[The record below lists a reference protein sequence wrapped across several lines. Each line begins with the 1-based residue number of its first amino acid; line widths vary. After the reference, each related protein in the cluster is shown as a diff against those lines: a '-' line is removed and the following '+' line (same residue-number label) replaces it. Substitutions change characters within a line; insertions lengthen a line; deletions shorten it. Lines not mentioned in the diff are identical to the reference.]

1 MPPGNTNSLIKE
13 KYKYEFKFQK
23 NRAARGYL
31 FGCQPDL
38 YSATFRRIGR
48 CNRCCAA
55 SKKITGTV
63 TDAMGPVIGANV
75 LEKGT
80 TNGVITD
87 IDGNFTLNVQP
98 GATIVVSFIGYQPQ
112 EIVVGNQTSFKIQL
126 KEDTELLDEVVVV
139 GYGVQ
144 KKKLVTGATVEVKGE
159 DIAKLNTTQAL
170 GALQSQS
177 PGVNI
182 QAVSGQP
189 GDGFKINIR
198 GAGTNGNTA
207 PVYVIDG
214 VAGGDINALNPAD
227 IERIDVLKDAA
238 SCAIYGS
245 SGANGVILI
254 TTKQGKVGKVSVSYD
269 GNIGWANI
277 YKMPD
282 MLNAKEY
289 MAVMDQVAYNNGGQP
304 YDWSKF
310 VDADLLTAYQ
320 NGTNPGTDWVKEFR
334 NKMLWLLIMR

>member
-1 MPPGNTNSLIKE
+1 MMEVSSNATL
-13 KYKYEFKFQK
+13 EFS
-23 NRAARGYL
+23 Y
-31 FGCQPDL
+31 
-38 YSATFRRIGR
+38 
-48 CNRCCAA
+48 
-55 SKKITGTV
+55 
-63 TDAMGPVIGANV
+63 
-75 LEKGT
+75 
-80 TNGVITD
+80 
-87 IDGNFTLNVQP
+87 
-98 GATIVVSFIGYQPQ
+98 IGYMTQLQPVGGKN
-112 EIVVGNQTSFKIQL
+112 EINVNL
-126 KEDTELLDEVVVV
+126 KEDTQKLDEVVVV

-245 SGANGVILI
+245 SGANGC
-254 TTKQGKVGKVSVSYD
+254 
-269 GNIGWANI
+269 
-277 YKMPD
+277 
-282 MLNAKEY
+282 
-289 MAVMDQVAYNNGGQP
+289 
-304 YDWSKF
+304 
-310 VDADLLTAYQ
+310 LLYTS
-320 NGTNPGTDWVKEFR
+320 PSPRD
-334 NKMLWLLIMR
+334 

>member
-1 MPPGNTNSLIKE
+1 MNEDRKKRGLANGKFFTAVAICALFLGSGNVM
-13 KYKYEFKFQK
+13 
-23 NRAARGYL
+23 AA
-31 FGCQPDL
+31 Q
-38 YSATFRRIGR
+38 T
-48 CNRCCAA
+48 A
-55 SKKITGTV
+55 SNDSQGVQEQMQSISVTV
-63 TDAMGPVIGANV
+63 TVVDTKGEPIIGANV
-75 LEKGT
+75 IEKGT
-80 TNGVITD
+80 TNGGITD
-87 IDGNFTLNVQP
+87 LDGVSKLNVKP
-98 GATIVVSFIGYQPQ
+98 GAILQVSFVGYTTQ
-112 EIVVGNQTSFKIQL
+112 EVKATSVMKVVL
-126 KEDTELLDEVVVV
+126 KDDTELLDEVVVV

-310 VDADLLTAYQ
+310 VDADCLSEWYQ
-320 NGTNPGTDWVKEFR
+320 SWYRLGKRIPE
-334 NKMLWLLIMR
+334 